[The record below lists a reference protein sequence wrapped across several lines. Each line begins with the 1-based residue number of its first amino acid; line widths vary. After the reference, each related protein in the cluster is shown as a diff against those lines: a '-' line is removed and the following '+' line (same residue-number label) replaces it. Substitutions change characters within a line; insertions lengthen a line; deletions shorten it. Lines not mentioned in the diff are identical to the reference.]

1 MLYTIANDKIQVTVT
16 DMGAE
21 MTSLILKETGTEYLW
36 QADATYWTGHAYN
49 LFPICGRLWDGK
61 YNYHGKTYE
70 MNLHGFARKTAY
82 EMIEQ
87 TDTTLTFRL
96 TDTDTTYAQYPFHFT
111 LLLTYTLDGASV
123 ITSFHVENHDDKELI
138 FALGGHPGFN
148 VPLAEGEKYTDYEI
162 VFSEPCQP
170 QQLCMSETCYYLGE
184 TKPFVLPNGAGL
196 TDGKSFPLSH
206 DLFDNDAV
214 FLTDMA
220 KEVTL
225 TSKVSGHYVRVTY
238 PGMNYVGFWHKP
250 QTEAPYVCIEPW
262 VSIPADDG
270 KVDAF
275 ETKRNM
281 LRLASGKVHEQSFT
295 ISIG

>member
-1 MLYTIANDKIQVTVT
+1 MLYTIENDKIQVTVT

-36 QADATYWTGHAYN
+36 QADPTYWTGHAYN

-61 YNYHGKTYE
+61 YTYRGKTYE

-82 EMIEQ
+82 Q
-87 TDTTLTFRL
+87 LVGHTDTTLTFRL
-96 TDTDTTYAQYPFHFT
+96 TDTETTYAQYPFHFT

-123 ITSFHVENHDDKELI
+123 ITSFRVENQDDKELI

-148 VPLAEGEKYTDYEI
+148 VPLADGETYTDYSLT
-162 VFSEPCQP
+162 FSEPCTP

-184 TKPFVLPNGAGL
+184 TKPFVQPNGAGL
-196 TDGKSFPLSH
+196 ADDKTLALSH

-214 FLTDMA
+214 FLASTA

-225 TSKVSGHYVRVTY
+225 TSAVSGHYVRVTF
-238 PGMNYVGFWHKP
+238 PGMNFVGFWHKP

-270 KVDAF
+270 KIDDL

-281 LRLASGKVHEQSFT
+281 LRLAPGKIHEQAFT
-295 ISIG
+295 IAIG